1 MNEKQTAP
9 KIKKHQEKHGVAS
22 MAMIEK
28 GHKSTVAPLVD
39 SDLPIYSIII

>member
-1 MNEKQTAP
+1 
-9 KIKKHQEKHGVAS
+9 

-39 SDLPIYSIII
+39 SDLPNYFITTYSDTQTTH